1 MYRYFKRVVGV
12 GTGNYIYFW
21 KSKGLP
27 DDNITAPTTSD
38 YKLNSQLS
46 YIGTKTRVAF
56 RGSCLKQD
64 KITFNHGKVVNTYIV
79 YKLDKIYVKTNPTLV
94 KCLFGAVSVTKNA
107 DIGKYKYFGYGI
119 GFDRRGA
126 YLLPSSRFG
135 RNLMIFGVDMRSS
148 VHVDDK
154 GKDVLILGRC
164 PTQRLGEHSLTA

>member
-64 KITFNHGKVVNTYIV
+64 KITFNHGKVVNIYIV
-79 YKLDKIYVKTNPTLV
+79 YELDKIYAKELIYY
-94 KCLFGAVSVTKNA
+94 LAVISVE
-107 DIGKYKYFGYGI
+107 IY
-119 GFDRRGA
+119 
-126 YLLPSSRFG
+126 
-135 RNLMIFGVDMRSS
+135 
-148 VHVDDK
+148 
-154 GKDVLILGRC
+154 
-164 PTQRLGEHSLTA
+164 